1 MAFHGLVKYDD
12 ITIDGYPKIQYHGF
26 IGNNRTAMLVAMNGF
41 IDWGCLPNF
50 NSPAVFSSILDKKK
64 GGYFA
69 IYPTDTHDLYVDQ
82 YYKELT
88 NILVTE
94 FIKNGKVILRTTDFM
109 PDSEYGKISFPEVH
123 RFVETFSDPVRITID
138 FKPAFNYATERPL
151 IQRVQHGFI
160 FSTEKE
166 NMGISTEFQLKKNAD
181 HVFADVD
188 MEPRSSSWV
197 IALYGIHH
205 LYRPTDYKS
214 YLRLQETT
222 DYWRKWASNSTY
234 SGMYHSMVMRSA
246 LALKVLFYEPTGMM
260 VAAPTASLPEAIG
273 GERNWDY
280 RYTWIRDTAYVIEAL
295 ATIGYKRE
303 AVSFLYDM
311 MDVISRENKIRTIYS
326 IDNSDD
332 FVERELDFEGYRGS
346 RPVRIGNKAVDQLQ
360 IDQYGSIVRAIHAM
374 EKAGGVVNS
383 YLWDFVEEMMA
394 KIEYLWKYPDSS
406 IWEFRTEPKQYVYS
420 KVMSWA
426 AFDSAIT
433 MARDLGLTAPIK
445 KWKGIQ
451 DEIWNDVMTKGF
463 DPQTNSFVQYYGSK
477 NVDASLLRLPIL
489 GFIPAN
495 DERFIGTMKRIEDEL
510 MVDGYLF
517 RRYREDDGLKGD
529 EGSFLMLTFW
539 YIEDLILMKR
549 LKAARAALE
558 SIIEKAN
565 HLGLYSEEID
575 EKTGD
580 FLGNF
585 PQALSHLGIIRVA
598 PKLEE
603 AFLKRVS
610 KINE

>member
-1 MAFHGLVKYDD
+1 
-12 ITIDGYPKIQYHGF
+12 
-26 IGNNRTAMLVAMNGF
+26 
-41 IDWGCLPNF
+41 
-50 NSPAVFSSILDKKK
+50 
-64 GGYFA
+64 
-69 IYPTDTHDLYVDQ
+69 
-82 YYKELT
+82 
-88 NILVTE
+88 
-94 FIKNGKVILRTTDFM
+94 
-109 PDSEYGKISFPEVH
+109 
-123 RFVETFSDPVRITID
+123 
-138 FKPAFNYATERPL
+138 
-151 IQRVQHGFI
+151 
-160 FSTEKE
+160 
-166 NMGISTEFQLKKNAD
+166 
-181 HVFADVD
+181 
-188 MEPRSSSWV
+188 
-197 IALYGIHH
+197 
-205 LYRPTDYKS
+205 
-214 YLRLQETT
+214 
-222 DYWRKWASNSTY
+222 
-234 SGMYHSMVMRSA
+234 
-246 LALKVLFYEPTGMM
+246 
-260 VAAPTASLPEAIG
+260 
-273 GERNWDY
+273 WDY

>member
-1 MAFHGLVKYDD
+1 MAFHGLVKYSD
-12 ITIDGYPKIQYHGF
+12 ITVEGYPKIQYHGF
-26 IGNNRTAMLVAMNGF
+26 IGNNRTAMLVAMNGY

-50 NSPAVFSSILDKKK
+50 NSNAVFSSILDKNK

-69 IYPTDTHDLYVDQ
+69 IFPSDTTDVYVDQ
-82 YYKELT
+82 YYKEMT
-88 NILVTE
+88 NVLVTE
-94 FIKNGKVILRTTDFM
+94 FVKNGKIILRLTDFM

-123 RFVETFSDPVRITID
+123 RFVESFSEPIDITID
-138 FKPAFNYATERPL
+138 FKPTFNYGQDKPIIEKD
-151 IQRVQHGFI
+151 QHGFI
-160 FSTEKE
+160 FTTDKE
-166 NMGISTEFQLKKNAD
+166 SIGISSEFPLRKNSD
-181 HVFADVD
+181 RIFGNVK
-188 MEPRSSSWV
+188 MEPRSSSWI

-205 LYRPTDYKS
+205 LFRTTDYKS

-222 DYWRKWASNSTY
+222 DYWRKWASSSSY
-234 SGMYHSMVMRSA
+234 AGAYHSMVMRSA
-246 LALKVLFYEPTGMM
+246 LALKVLFYEPTGLM

-280 RYTWIRDTAYVIEAL
+280 RFTWIRDTAYVIEAL
-295 ATIGYKRE
+295 SSIGYKYE
-303 AVSFLYDM
+303 ATEFLYDM
-311 MDVISRENKIRTIYS
+311 MDMITRDNRIRTIYS
-326 IDNSDD
+326 IDDSNDLE
-332 FVERELDFEGYRGS
+332 ERIIDYEGYRGS

-360 IDQYGSIVRAIHAM
+360 IDQYGSIVRAIHSMA
-374 EKAGGVVNS
+374 KAGGIVNS
-383 YLWDFVEEMMA
+383 YLWDFVEQVMA

-426 AFDSAIT
+426 AFDSAIS
-433 MARDLGLTAPIK
+433 MAKDLGLSAPIK
-445 KWKGIQ
+445 QWKSIQ
-451 DEIWNDVMTKGF
+451 DEIKKEVLEKGF
-463 DPQTNSFVQYYGSK
+463 DTDTNSFVQYYGSK
-477 NVDASLLRLPIL
+477 NIDAALLRLPIL

-495 DERFIGTMKRIEDEL
+495 DEKFLGTLSRIEKEL

-517 RRYREDDGLKGD
+517 KRYREDDGLKGD

-549 LKAARAALE
+549 LKKAREVLE
-558 SIIEKAN
+558 SVLEKAN

-575 EKTGD
+575 EKSGD

-585 PQALSHLGIIRVA
+585 PQALSHLGVIRVA

-603 AFLKRVS
+603 ALLKRTS
-610 KINE
+610 KINS